1 MLNEEL
7 ERKIE
12 EEVNK
17 EYSESTLEKIYEQA
31 EKTHPEFI
39 KDMNTILIDDNKLKE
54 IIGE

>member
-1 MLNEEL
+1 MINEEL

-12 EEVNK
+12 NEVNK

-39 KDMNTILIDDNKLKE
+39 KDMNTILISNTKLNE
-54 IIGE
+54 IMGR